1 MAIAAI
7 GMVVMHVLV
16 RAASEG
22 MHPFEVA
29 FFRNVFGLG
38 FILPILWRQG
48 IGQLRLTRPRLMLV
62 RGGSDAVAML
72 CFFTA
77 LTLTPLATVTA
88 LSFTAPLF
96 AAALAI
102 PILKEVVGIRRALSM
117 VVGFAGALIV
127 IRPGGETL
135 ITAGAALTLTS
146 AFFWGLALV
155 FIKLLS
161 RTESTVAITFY
172 ATVVLLPITLIA
184 ALPFWTWPTSDE
196 LWLLVALGAC
206 GTLSQL
212 CLSQSLRLADTT
224 VVLPVDF
231 TRLVWSAILGFV
243 LFAEIPDVATFVGGT
258 VIFASVVYITYRERV
273 RGRQPA
279 PLKDV

>member
-1 MAIAAI
+1 MAIASV

-16 RAASEG
+16 RAVSEDL
-22 MHPFEVA
+22 HPFVA
-29 FFRNVFGLG
+29 AWFRNLFGLM
-38 FILPILWRQG
+38 FVLPLLWPQG
-48 IGQLRLTRPRLMLV
+48 MGQLRLRRPGLMLV
-62 RGGSDAVAML
+62 RGGSDAIAML
-72 CFFTA
+72 CFFMA

-96 AAALAI
+96 AAVLAI

-117 VVGFAGALIV
+117 VVGFIGAVIV
-127 IRPGGETL
+127 VRPGGETL
-135 ITAGAALTLTS
+135 ITTGAALTLTS

-172 ATVVLLPITLIA
+172 ATIVLLPVTLIA
-184 ALPFWTWPTSDE
+184 AIPFWTWPTLDQFV
-196 LWLLVALGAC
+196 LLVALGAM

-212 CLSQSLRLADTT
+212 CLSQSLRLADAT

-231 TRLVWSAILGFV
+231 TRLIWSAIRGFLLV
-243 LFAEIPDVATFVGGT
+243 AEIPDVATFVGGT
-258 VIFASVVYITYRERV
+258 VIFASVVYITYRERL
-273 RGRQPA
+273 RGKK
-279 PLKDV
+279 PLPLHER